1 MSALP
6 GHVGREPFLGAQR
19 FVAERGFTLPEVL
32 VTLTI
37 IGIMAVSAMGFAR
50 ILHSTQMTSQ
60 VNTLIAD
67 LSLARSEAIK
77 RGYPVTLCQSNSG
90 ADCTGA
96 SDWHLGWILFADIDS
111 DRSRDED
118 EALIR
123 SQQALPEGTQV
134 QFGGSGRN
142 RNHYV
147 TYWPEGS
154 VTPNGGK
161 VPFSAIDS
169 GYGRSLWTILDANI
183 TTLITALILFWFG
196 TGPIKGFAATLSI
209 GIVSTVFSNVIAARV
224 FTNLIHSDKKIKSIS
239 I

>member
-37 IGIMAVSAMGFAR
+37 IGIMAVSAVGFAR

-154 VTPNGGK
+154 VTPNGTFTFCDSNGNT
-161 VPFSAIDS
+161 SARAIVL
-169 GYGRSLWTILDANI
+169 YWTGR
-183 TTLITALILFWFG
+183 
-196 TGPIKGFAATLSI
+196 
-209 GIVSTVFSNVIAARV
+209 ARV
-224 FTNLIHSDKKIKSIS
+224 SDKTGSGDEPTCP
-239 I
+239 